1 MNGLRAEARQRFEA
15 EQQFTQGE
23 NLQRTA
29 ISLVTIAK
37 FLNSETTIRQT
48 SVQWPGYLDICDL
61 INSPVFDNVNEKAT
75 ATMNIV
81 KFRRDSEG
89 ILSIDRPA
97 FMNLFKDLGFNPYWL
112 NLILS
117 STYGFFSQHQ
127 PGSTLYRCYLH
138 TVSYTLLWTYNSDTV
153 TTKVLFTPRE
163 HSQYPQQIF
172 RSFLSTLVHHKDLI
186 NDWRFCSFL
195 CGIELVR
202 WIEGT
207 AGENLGRIRDI
218 EIVTGHGAWH
228 EAQSD
233 AAPSTDQLV
242 YESKRLGLVLTALAN
257 VIRHACIVRM
267 VLSDLVVHRPCLI
280 HQTSPAQT
288 PSAATST
295 SILSDITD
303 AVALLEGQIQSGELQ
318 ASYLQERGRMQQSV
332 IFNLLTRH
340 DAKSSKEIAL
350 AAQRDSYSM
359 KTIAIMTMVFL
370 PPTFFATLFAMPLLD
385 WNGPKVVQPKFGI
398 FWVFSL
404 PTIVLVFLIWH
415 LMSSDKTVFAKAR
428 VWIENKRHE
437 DKGNADLEK
446 STGVSQPFRWNGLRY
461 RSER

>member
-15 EQQFTQGE
+15 EQQFTQRE

-37 FLNSETTIRQT
+37 FLNSETTVRHT
-48 SVQWPGYLDICDL
+48 SVQWPSHLDICDL
-61 INSPVFDNVNEKAT
+61 INAPVFDNGNEKAT
-75 ATMNIV
+75 ATMSIV
-81 KFRRDSEG
+81 KFRRNSEG
-89 ILSIDRPA
+89 ILSIERPV
-97 FMNLFKDLGFNPYWL
+97 FVNLFDDLGFDPYWL

-117 STYGFFSQHQ
+117 STYGFFSQYQ

-218 EIVTGHGAWH
+218 EIFTGHGAWH
-228 EAQSD
+228 VAQSD

-267 VLSDLVVHRPCLI
+267 ILSDLVVYRPCLI
-280 HQTSPAQT
+280 HQPSPAQT

-295 SILSDITD
+295 SILSAITD

-318 ASYLQERGRMQQSV
+318 TSYLQERGRMQQSV
-332 IFNLLTRH
+332 VRCI
-340 DAKSSKEIAL
+340 SG
-350 AAQRDSYSM
+350 
-359 KTIAIMTMVFL
+359 FL
-370 PPTFFATLFAMPLLD
+370 PSHRQLTVSARSSICSLATTR
-385 WNGPKVVQPKFGI
+385 KV
-398 FWVFSL
+398 
-404 PTIVLVFLIWH
+404 
-415 LMSSDKTVFAKAR
+415 AR
-428 VWIENKRHE
+428 
-437 DKGNADLEK
+437 K
-446 STGVSQPFRWNGLRY
+446 SR
-461 RSER
+461 